1 MTKFGVKLFN
11 LAIDPRIWG
20 PTLKKMR
27 TQRMQG
33 YILKLIW
40 AISYS
45 AWSKKQQRS
54 NCHRYLGSQHGTL
67 NIYMHR
73 LNSHSGSC

>member
-1 MTKFGVKLFN
+1 
-11 LAIDPRIWG
+11 
-20 PTLKKMR
+20 MR

-45 AWSKKQQRS
+45 ANALRDLKNNKDQ
-54 NCHRYLGSQHGTL
+54 TVTD
-67 NIYMHR
+67 I
-73 LNSHSGSC
+73 